1 MSTRSGNMMMK
12 TKSLVLLLLL
22 LLALALFLF
31 PEILFFEV
39 HILLTLTTTASKPPS
54 SRPWDKVL
62 QLGMEPVPLHWK
74 HRVLTTGPLGKSQAA
89 FLTVSIS
96 PPDFNPLVLP
106 PALALCHGFNL
117 DTEKAVIFQN
127 NARGFGQSVVQIQ
140 GSR

>member
-1 MSTRSGNMMMK
+1 MFIQGPNASVSDRMSTRSGNMMMK

-62 QLGMEPVPLHWK
+62 CYSELRPLHSL
-74 HRVLTTGPLGKSQAA
+74 RMLG
-89 FLTVSIS
+89 FLRLRTS
-96 PPDFNPLVLP
+96 L
-106 PALALCHGFNL
+106 
-117 DTEKAVIFQN
+117 
-127 NARGFGQSVVQIQ
+127 
-140 GSR
+140 